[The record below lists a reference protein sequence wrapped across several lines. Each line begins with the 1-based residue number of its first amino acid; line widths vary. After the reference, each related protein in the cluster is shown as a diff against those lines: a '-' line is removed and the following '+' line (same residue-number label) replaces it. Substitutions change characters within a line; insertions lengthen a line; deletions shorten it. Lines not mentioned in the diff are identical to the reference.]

1 MHVILSSDDRNFVQ
15 SYVSAAFSQ
24 PWFEGSRGMTDMI
37 ADCRFDFS
45 GANVAVT
52 GGGQGLGRAYAKAF
66 AEVGATVFILC
77 LLYTS
82 PSPRDIRR
90 SRMPSSA

>member
-1 MHVILSSDDRNFVQ
+1 
-15 SYVSAAFSQ
+15 
-24 PWFEGSRGMTDMI
+24 MTDMI

-66 AEVGATVFILC
+66 AEVGALSLIH
-77 LLYTS
+77 
-82 PSPRDIRR
+82 I
-90 SRMPSSA
+90 